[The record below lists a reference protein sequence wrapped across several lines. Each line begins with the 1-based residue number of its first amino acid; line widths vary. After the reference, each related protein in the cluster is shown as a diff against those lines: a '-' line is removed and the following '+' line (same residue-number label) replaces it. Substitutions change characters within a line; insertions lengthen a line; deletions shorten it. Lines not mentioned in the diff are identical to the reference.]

1 MQAPVNLLIDAVFLS
16 AMGLHFK
23 HTGLQYDTMTTSTK
37 KRGLLVGV
45 SVVAAGAALAFTLLP
60 ITTPVTNE
68 TAAPN
73 EMLSSATSGNSG
85 EEPTA
90 PPVPGDRQDPVTGAN
105 SGFAEGAIAPPSPAS
120 TERPRT
126 GWRRADDDVDRKA
139 MAAERR
145 ERWAA
150 ERDARRALAKSSPE
164 TLTAQLSERFRLT
177 ESQQA
182 EVAAINARYAEQL
195 VSLDNFAG
203 SETELAAMQR
213 QIDGDHFRALA
224 PIIGQS
230 PAFVERRQRFEAA
243 AEAAG
248 ATRVT
253 PQTQSNTD

>member
-1 MQAPVNLLIDAVFLS
+1 MRAPVNLLIDAVFLG

-45 SVVAAGAALAFTLLP
+45 SVVAAGAALAFTFLP
-60 ITTPVTNE
+60 SSTPVTNE

-73 EMLSSATSGNSG
+73 EMVPSATSGNSG
-85 EEPTA
+85 EEPTT
-90 PPVPGDRQDPVTGAN
+90 PPVSGDRQDPATGTN
-105 SGFAEGAIAPPSPAS
+105 SGFVPPSPAS
-120 TERPRT
+120 TERQRT

-150 ERDARRALAKSSPE
+150 ERDARRNLAKSSPE
-164 TLTAQLSERFRLT
+164 TLTAELSERFRLT
-177 ESQQA
+177 ESQQI
-182 EVAAINARYAEQL
+182 EVASINARYAEQL
-195 VSLDNFAG
+195 VSLDNFEG

-213 QIDGDHFRALA
+213 QIDGEHFRALA

-253 PQTQSNTD
+253 PQTQTNGD

>member
-1 MQAPVNLLIDAVFLS
+1 
-16 AMGLHFK
+16 
-23 HTGLQYDTMTTSTK
+23 MTSSTK

-45 SVVAAGAALAFTLLP
+45 SVVAAGAALAFTFLP

-73 EMLSSATSGNSG
+73 EMVSSATSGNSG
-85 EEPTA
+85 KEPTT
-90 PPVPGDRQDPVTGAN
+90 PPVPGDRQDPATGAN
-105 SGFAEGAIAPPSPAS
+105 SGFVPPSPAS
-120 TERPRT
+120 AEGERT

-177 ESQQA
+177 ESQQTA
-182 EVAAINARYAEQL
+182 VASINARYAEQL
-195 VSLDNFAG
+195 ASLDNFEG

-253 PQTQSNTD
+253 PQTQSNAD